1 MRASGRGHSKAL
13 ASAAATL
20 PRVSPG
26 ARWIFGYGS
35 LLWRPD
41 FPYLERVAA
50 VLRGHSRRFWQGSPD
65 HRGRVDAPGRVVTL
79 VEQPGAHCWGAAY
92 RVERAVLRDVIAR
105 LDERE
110 SGGFERSEQPIE
122 LASGTSDHAL
132 VYVARAGNPNFLGPA
147 PLAAMAEQMCAASGR
162 SGSNADYVLRLAAAL
177 RELGQRDDH
186 VFELA
191 ELVEAAQ
198 PQRRRA

>member
-1 MRASGRGHSKAL
+1 V
-13 ASAAATL
+13 SA
-20 PRVSPG
+20 G

-41 FPYLERVAA
+41 FPYLERIAA
-50 VLRGHSRRFWQGSPD
+50 LLRGHSRRFWQGSPD

-79 VEQPGAHCWGAAY
+79 VEQADAHCWGAAY
-92 RVERAVLRDVIAR
+92 RVESAVLNDVIAR

-110 SGGFERSEQPIE
+110 SGGFERSEQEIE
-122 LASGTSDHAL
+122 LASGARDYAL

-147 PLAAMAEQMCAASGR
+147 PLSAMVEQMRASAGR
-162 SGSNADYVLRLAAAL
+162 SGSNSDYVLRLAAAL

-191 ELVEAAQ
+191 ELVAAD
-198 PQRRRA
+198 PARKAG